1 VPDASTFGLFA
12 LASFALIVVPGPAVV
27 YIVTRSLE
35 LGRSAGLVS
44 MLGVE
49 AGGLVHV
56 TAAALGLSALIASSA
71 AAFSVVKYL
80 GAAYLI
86 VIGVRRLVGRPAD
99 PLAEVRAAPPRSRLF
114 SQGVLVSVLNPKVAI
129 FFLAFL
135 PQFVD
140 PDRGA
145 VAPQVLVLGTC
156 FIALAM
162 LSDGA
167 YAFLAGTLGDRVR
180 ASTRVRHRLERAS
193 GAIYIALGAV
203 AALAGRS
210 ELRSSS

>member
-1 VPDASTFGLFA
+1 VPDGSTFALFA
-12 LASFALIVVPGPAVV
+12 LASLALLVVPGPSVV

-49 AGGLVHV
+49 TGGLVHV
-56 TAAALGLSALIASSA
+56 VTAALGLSALLASSA
-71 AAFSVVKYL
+71 AAFSVVKYA
-80 GAAYLI
+80 GAAYLVVLGI
-86 VIGVRRLVGRPAD
+86 RKLTTRAAE
-99 PLAEVRAAPPRSRLF
+99 PLAPTRAIPPRSRLYA
-114 SQGVLVSVLNPKVAI
+114 QGIVVQVLNPKTTI

-145 VAPQVLVLGTC
+145 VALQVFVLGAC
-156 FIALAM
+156 FTTLAV

-167 YAFLAGTLGDRVR
+167 YALLAGTLGDRLRANVR
-180 ASTRVRHRLERAS
+180 IRHRLERAS
-193 GAIYIALGAV
+193 GGIYIALGAV
-203 AALAGRS
+203 AALSGRS
-210 ELRSSS
+210 ELRSAR

>member
-1 VPDASTFGLFA
+1 VPDGSTFALFA
-12 LASFALIVVPGPAVV
+12 LASLALLVVPGPSVV

-49 AGGLVHV
+49 TGGLVHV
-56 TAAALGLSALIASSA
+56 VMAALGLSALIASSA
-71 AAFSVVKYL
+71 AAFSVVKYA
-80 GAAYLI
+80 GAAYL
-86 VIGVRRLVGRPAD
+86 VALGIGKLTTRAPE
-99 PLAEVRAAPPRSRLF
+99 PLAPRAIPPRSRLYG
-114 SQGVLVSVLNPKVAI
+114 QGIVVQVLNPKTAI

-145 VAPQVLVLGTC
+145 VALQVLVLGAC
-156 FIALAM
+156 FTTLAV

-167 YAFLAGTLGDRVR
+167 YALLAGALGDRLRANVR
-180 ASTRVRHRLERAS
+180 MRHRLERAS
-193 GAIYIALGAV
+193 GGIYIALGAV
-203 AALAGRS
+203 AALSGRS
-210 ELRSSS
+210 ELRSAP

>member
-1 VPDASTFGLFA
+1 VPHGSTFALFG
-12 LASFALIVVPGPAVV
+12 LASLALLVVPGPSVV

-35 LGRSAGLVS
+35 LGRSAGLIS
-44 MLGVE
+44 MFGVQT
-49 AGGLVHV
+49 GSLVHV

-71 AAFSVVKYL
+71 AAFSVVKYA
-80 GAAYLI
+80 GAVYLI
-86 VIGVRRLVGRPAD
+86 ALGVRRLTA
-99 PLAEVRAAPPRSRLF
+99 RAAQPLEATRTAPRRSRLF
-114 SQGVLVSVLNPKVAI
+114 TQGIVVNVLNPKTAI

-145 VAPQVLVLGTC
+145 VAPQVLVLGAC
-156 FIALAM
+156 FTALAL
-162 LSDGA
+162 LSDGT
-167 YAFLAGTLGDRVR
+167 YALLAGTLGDRLR
-180 ASTRVRHRLERAS
+180 ANVRVRHRIERAS

-210 ELRSSS
+210 ELRAS